1 MKKIL
6 LGAIAFFAVSAN
18 AGAADLPVKA
28 PVPYAAYD
36 WTGLYVGAHAGW
48 ENADTAGFT
57 NNMVF
62 STVAPQLLPDNSV
75 TDQTMRGWLG
85 GGQFGYNHQFGR
97 AVMGVEFSG
106 SWSNLK
112 SHSVGTVNAMLSSNG
127 LNSQAALGCAQLV
140 NLFTPAVSVSTSL
153 ACDAKVDWTVQAL
166 TRLGYTFGDGR
177 FLPYVVAGV
186 ALTRLSI
193 ATSINF
199 NLCFPS
205 GSQPCGSQSDVFGK
219 SRDVA
224 GVVLGGGAQY
234 ALGNGFSVGL
244 EYLYARYP
252 SQDFSSIG
260 TFSCSGAACGGLPN
274 FLHAAQENRD
284 LTTNTVRAVLNY
296 KFAN

>member
-1 MKKIL
+1 MKKVL
-6 LGAIAFFAVSAN
+6 LGAITLFAVGAN
-18 AGAADLPVKA
+18 AGAADLPLRA
-28 PVPYAAYD
+28 PAPYAPYD
-36 WTGLYVGAHAGW
+36 WTGFYVGAHAGW

-57 NNMVF
+57 NNNVF
-62 STVAPQLLPDNSV
+62 FSAFGPPLLPDNSV

-112 SHSVGTVNAMLSSNG
+112 SQSVGTVNALLSSNG
-127 LNSQAALGCAQLV
+127 FNSQASLGCAQLV
-140 NLFTPAVSVSTSL
+140 NLLNPPVSVSTSL

-199 NLCFPS
+199 NLSFPS
-205 GSQPCGSQSDVFGK
+205 GSQSDVFGK

-234 ALGNGFSVGL
+234 ALGNGFSIGL

-260 TFSCSGAACGGLPN
+260 TFSCSGGACGGLPAN
-274 FLHAAQENRD
+274 FLHSAQENRD